1 MTPRP
6 LLAAA
11 ALAALAA
18 AARAGDVP
26 EATPY
31 YPLAVGTTWTYRD
44 ADAPGAAKVVVK
56 VAKYEK
62 VGEVLCARVETLK
75 DGKATGYEHVAVT
88 KDGVY
93 RHTINGLRPD
103 RPVLLLKLPP
113 KGGDGWE
120 VAGKLGNETF
130 AGTVT
135 TAEEAVAVPAGKY
148 PALVVTGKFRVG
160 EAALA
165 SSHAFARDVGV
176 VRVRTEVKGQVVRLE
191 LEKFEPG
198 N

>member
-1 MTPRP
+1 MTPRTQ
-6 LLAAA
+6 LGAAL

-18 AARAGDVP
+18 AARADGPD
-26 EATPY
+26 ETPY
-31 YPLAVGTTWTYRD
+31 FPLRVGTTWTYRD
-44 ADAPGAAKVVVK
+44 ADAPTAAKVVVK
-56 VAKYEK
+56 VAGHEK
-62 VGEVLCARVETLK
+62 VGDVVCARLETLR